1 MTPALQVEALDL
13 TRAAIAPYDRPDL
26 DARLLQAKARLTDG
40 RVRVLVVGEFKQGK
54 SFLVDCLVGA
64 LVCPVHDDIATSVP
78 TLVRNA
84 EVPSVALVRS
94 SDPAADPRWRRDEYP
109 DVPVEHLASYV
120 ARAAAPGEQYS
131 HVEVGIPRSI
141 LEDGLEIVDTP
152 GVGGFNS
159 VHGAATMAAL
169 PSADA
174 VLLVSDAS
182 QEYTAP
188 ELEFARQAIRV
199 CPNVACVLTKTDLYP
214 EWRRIAELD
223 QEHLKAAGISAEMFP
238 VSSAVRWHSLL
249 NDHVELDSESGF
261 PTLVRYL
268 RERVVGQADKL
279 ARRSTIHDVL
289 AVTDQL
295 IGGLRSEKSAQES
308 PETIQE
314 LIGEL
319 TESQGRSAALKER
332 SARWQQTLK
341 DGVADLNAD
350 IDHDLRDRMRDI
362 FRLAEEE
369 IDSSG
374 DPTKIWDQ
382 LTGWVEEQAAAA
394 VSANFLWAFQR
405 ANWLATQVAEHF
417 SEDCEEALPALRTRA
432 SDALQ
437 SVRAMNIRE
446 DERWNIGQKALTG
459 LRGSYIGVLM
469 FGLMGTFIGL
479 SVLNPFSIGAGLLLG
494 GKAIS
499 DERRRVIAKRQNG
512 ARQAVR
518 RYIDDA
524 TFQVG
529 KDSKDM
535 LRVVQRE
542 LRDHFMAHAEQMNL
556 SLKESLRAAERSV
569 ESTTADRRR
578 RLTEIVAE
586 LARLEELQK
595 QVRTLLAPPQR
606 SGTRKSTGT
615 NRRKAPADV
624 VKADV
629 VKADLVKSDQ

>member
-1 MTPALQVEALDL
+1 VTPALPVEALDL
-13 TRAAIAPYDRPDL
+13 ALAAIAPYDRPDL
-26 DARLLQAKARLTDG
+26 DARLQQAKARLTDG

-94 SDPAADPRWRRDEYP
+94 TDPAVDPRRRRDEYRDIP
-109 DVPVEHLASYV
+109 IEHLASYV
-120 ARAAAPGEQYS
+120 ARAATPGEQFS
-131 HVEVGIPRSI
+131 HVEVGIPRAI
-141 LEDGLEIVDTP
+141 LADGLEIVDTP

-188 ELEFARQAIRV
+188 ELEFVRQAIRV
-199 CPNVACVLTKTDLYP
+199 CPNVACVLTKIDLYP

-223 QEHLKAAGISAEMFP
+223 QAHLKQAGIETEMFA
-238 VSSAVRWHSLL
+238 VSSAVRWHSLV
-249 NDHVELDSESGF
+249 NDHPEFDSESGF
-261 PTLVRYL
+261 PSLVRYL

-295 IGGLRSEKSAQES
+295 IGALRSEKSAQES

-314 LIGEL
+314 LISEL
-319 TESQGRSAALKER
+319 SESQSRSAALKER

-350 IDHDLRDRMRDI
+350 IDYDLRERMRDI
-362 FRLAEEE
+362 LRLAEEE
-369 IDSSG
+369 IDGSG

-382 LTGWVEEQAAAA
+382 LTGWVQEQAAAA
-394 VSANFLWAFQR
+394 VSANFLWAMQR
-405 ANWLATQVAEHF
+405 ADWLATQVAEHF
-417 SEDCEEALPALRTRA
+417 SEDREEALPALRTGA
-432 SDALQ
+432 SNALQ
-437 SVRAMNIRE
+437 TVRAMNIRE
-446 DERWNIGQKALTG
+446 NERWHLGQKALTG
-459 LRGSYIGVLM
+459 LRGGYIGVLM

-479 SVLNPFSIGAGLLLG
+479 SVINPFSVGAGLLLG

-499 DERRRVIAKRQNG
+499 DERRRVIAKRQNA

-524 TFQVG
+524 TFAVG

-535 LRVVQRE
+535 LRLVQRD
-542 LRDHFMAHAEQMNL
+542 LRDHFMAYADQMNL

-569 ESTTADRRR
+569 ESTTADRKR
-578 RLTEIVAE
+578 RLAEIATE
-586 LARLEELQK
+586 LGRLEELQK
-595 QVRTLLAPPQR
+595 EVRTLLQPQR
-606 SGTRKSTGT
+606 SSGTRKTTGT
-615 NRRKAPADV
+615 GRRKASPR
-624 VKADV
+624 
-629 VKADLVKSDQ
+629 LVPSDQ

>member
-141 LEDGLEIVDTP
+141 LEGGLEIVDTP

-223 QEHLKAAGISAEMFP
+223 QEHLKAAGIERRDVPRLLGRALAQPAQRPRRARLRVRLPDPASATCASASSGRP
-238 VSSAVRWHSLL
+238 TSSPGAPRSTTCWRSPTSSSAASVPRRA
-249 NDHVELDSESGF
+249 
-261 PTLVRYL
+261 PR
-268 RERVVGQADKL
+268 R
-279 ARRSTIHDVL
+279 ARR
-289 AVTDQL
+289 
-295 IGGLRSEKSAQES
+295 RS
-308 PETIQE
+308 
-314 LIGEL
+314 
-319 TESQGRSAALKER
+319 RS
-332 SARWQQTLK
+332 
-341 DGVADLNAD
+341 
-350 IDHDLRDRMRDI
+350 
-362 FRLAEEE
+362 
-369 IDSSG
+369 
-374 DPTKIWDQ
+374 
-382 LTGWVEEQAAAA
+382 
-394 VSANFLWAFQR
+394 
-405 ANWLATQVAEHF
+405 
-417 SEDCEEALPALRTRA
+417 
-432 SDALQ
+432 
-437 SVRAMNIRE
+437 
-446 DERWNIGQKALTG
+446 
-459 LRGSYIGVLM
+459 
-469 FGLMGTFIGL
+469 
-479 SVLNPFSIGAGLLLG
+479 
-494 GKAIS
+494 
-499 DERRRVIAKRQNG
+499 
-512 ARQAVR
+512 
-518 RYIDDA
+518 
-524 TFQVG
+524 
-529 KDSKDM
+529 
-535 LRVVQRE
+535 
-542 LRDHFMAHAEQMNL
+542 
-556 SLKESLRAAERSV
+556 
-569 ESTTADRRR
+569 
-578 RLTEIVAE
+578 
-586 LARLEELQK
+586 
-595 QVRTLLAPPQR
+595 
-606 SGTRKSTGT
+606 
-615 NRRKAPADV
+615 
-624 VKADV
+624 
-629 VKADLVKSDQ
+629 